1 MLFDKFNK
9 MLDER
14 PRELDWREGEI
25 WIRAKGEDFQREA
38 EALDPAKFPILI
50 RECQQFQTPA
60 IPIT

>member
-38 EALDPAKFPILI
+38 EALDPA
-50 RECQQFQTPA
+50 RRQT
-60 IPIT
+60 